1 VYARPVDQGLPMMI
15 RTIAILLVSLVSIPT
30 LSAQEPLRP
39 YDARGRYRTT
49 GLEAQL
55 TGAFGDGRDISF
67 AWGVMAAGGPSGRW
81 MQRTELSAGL
91 HAGQNL
97 IDRLMLGPQ
106 VSLAMAIPGW
116 YTLLDKGTRAEPY
129 LLVTGG
135 AHGVADFED
144 DEARLGIAPM
154 VAVGVGFRLFEDEW
168 DVALTQVEVVVQRRF
183 GVAEGAP
190 QLYVRLGR
198 ALPRRGGGQPA
209 APPAVGFLPPPR
221 RHR

>member
-1 VYARPVDQGLPMMI
+1 MMI
-15 RTIAILLVSLVSIPT
+15 RSIAILLASILSTPT
-30 LSAQEPLRP
+30 LSAQEPLQP
-39 YDARGRYRTT
+39 YDARGRYRTA

-55 TGAFGDGRDISF
+55 TGAFGDGRDLLF

-97 IDRLMLGPQ
+97 VDRLMLGPQ
-106 VSLAMAIPGW
+106 VSLAMAIPAW
-116 YTLLDKGTRAEPY
+116 YTVLDRSTRAEPY

-144 DEARLGIAPM
+144 DQARLGIAPM
-154 VAVGVGFRLFEDEW
+154 AAVGVGFRLFEDEW

-183 GVAEGAP
+183 GIAEGAP

-198 ALPRRGGGQPA
+198 ARPRRGGGKA
-209 APPAVGFLPPPR
+209 TTPPAVGLLPPPR
-221 RHR
+221 NRR